1 MNRVIIV
8 ATLLALTGCYTT
20 KMYYASQIPSPAV
33 RSDTAHTFLFGTVA
47 GAEVNLE
54 NLCGKAGISELQ
66 TGLAPEG
73 LAATIITFG
82 LWTPMK
88 VTATCTGRDQPAP
101 TE

>member
-1 MNRVIIV
+1 MNRVIII

-20 KMYYASQIPSPAV
+20 KMYFANQIPSQAV

-47 GAEVNLE
+47 GSDLNLE
-54 NLCGKAGISELQ
+54 NLCGQAGISELQ

-73 LAATIITFG
+73 FLATVVTFG

-88 VTATCTGRDQPAP
+88 VTATCTGRDQPQP
-101 TE
+101 SE